1 MLKSRR
7 LGKDA
12 QLQKASEPSPNA
24 PLGLGSTGSGVAQ
37 IQDLLADLGYRLP
50 RSMKRKGA
58 DGIFGPETEAAVKA
72 FQEKYRL
79 KADGLAGPKTLASL
93 EAIIARFP
101 ALESPL
107 PFTETA
113 VSAFDSAVSVYQRHT
128 ATW

>member
-12 QLQKASEPSPNA
+12 QLQKASEATPNA
-24 PLGLGSTGSGVAQ
+24 PLGPGSTGSGVGE
-37 IQDLLADLGYRLP
+37 IQDLLADLGYNLT
-50 RSMKRKGA
+50 RSMKRRGA
-58 DGIFGPETEAAVKA
+58 DGIFGSETEAAVKA
-72 FQEKYRL
+72 FQQKSGL
-79 KADGLAGPKTLASL
+79 KADGLVGPKTLAAL

-107 PFTETA
+107 PYTETA
-113 VSAFDSAVSVYQRHT
+113 VSAYDSAVSVYQRHT

>member
-12 QLQKASEPSPNA
+12 QLQKASESSPNA
-24 PLGLGSTGSGVAQ
+24 PLAPGAAGSGVAQ
-37 IQDLLADLGYRLP
+37 IQDLLADLGYNLP

-72 FQEKYRL
+72 FQQKYRL
-79 KADGLAGPKTLASL
+79 KPDGLVGPKTLAAL

-107 PFTETA
+107 PHTETA
-113 VSAFDSAVSVYQRHT
+113 VSTYDSAVSVYQRHT